1 MTEAMSGLIQMT
13 AHTRVTARAQMM
25 ITSGCILAAVCV
37 LLALGAA
44 LSKRQ
49 DNKPRYVALF
59 LFFALA
65 SAAMAVSGAQLPRQK
80 VLYCCASGP
89 VSLEA
94 VATVYD
100 IVGVDGKMLTLAERQ
115 GG

>member
-1 MTEAMSGLIQMT
+1 MNETMGGLIQMT

-37 LLALGAA
+37 LLALCAA

-49 DNKPRYVALF
+49 DHVQRYVALF

-65 SAAMAVSGAQLPRQK
+65 GAAMAVSGANLPRQK

-94 VATVYD
+94 IAAKYD
-100 IVGVDGKMLTLAERQ
+100 IIEVDGKLLMLGER
-115 GG
+115 

>member
-1 MTEAMSGLIQMT
+1 
-13 AHTRVTARAQMM
+13 M
-25 ITSGCILAAVCV
+25 IVWGCVLAAVCAV
-37 LLALGAA
+37 LAVAAA
-44 LSKRQ
+44 LSRKRRHRW
-49 DNKPRYVALF
+49 RYVA
-59 LFFALA
+59 FFAALA
-65 SAAMAVSGAQLPRQK
+65 VAGAIVAGSGAGQPRQK